1 VTNENRDFGREK
13 DDLLETVSDQ
23 ILPEI
28 IVNMQ

>member
-1 VTNENRDFGREK
+1 VTNENIDFGREK
-13 DDLLETVSDQ
+13 DDLLGTVSDQ